1 MLSEDINI
9 YGHKEELYQTLKW
22 IWNDETNPES
32 TSLVHVRGVKDSG
45 KSLFLRTVGRIFYQR
60 NNFPFK
66 ISYFDFHTVDSPAKF
81 KKVIYEMDADLKA
94 SRRTTDNKIDNHSRD
109 ILWLLDNVNELT
121 PTLWEQFELKLYK
134 MCKMK
139 NIKIVLSSTL

>member
-1 MLSEDINI
+1 MLSEDISI

-60 NNFPFK
+60 NK
-66 ISYFDFHTVDSPAKF
+66 EK
-81 KKVIYEMDADLKA
+81 
-94 SRRTTDNKIDNHSRD
+94 
-109 ILWLLDNVNELT
+109 
-121 PTLWEQFELKLYK
+121 
-134 MCKMK
+134 
-139 NIKIVLSSTL
+139 